1 MIYMDLFLTFF
12 KIGLFTIGGGYA
24 MIPLLQNELIA
35 KHWATLDEVI
45 NFIAISEST
54 PGPFAVNMSTF
65 VGEKIGSTAGLGV
78 PGSILGSICSTTGV
92 VLPSFIIIII
102 IAKYFY
108 NFKDNFYVQ
117 GALSGLRPA
126 VIGLLCSSIFTIFV
140 NNFILDR
147 QMLLELTSLTNAID
161 LRGII
166 ILTISFF
173 IYNKFKLHPIKLVL
187 ICSILGIIT
196 YSI

>member
-1 MIYMDLFLTFF
+1 MMLYIELFFTFF

-24 MIPLLQNELIA
+24 MIPLLQSEVTS
-35 KHWATLDEVI
+35 KGWATIDEIV

-65 VGEKIGSTAGLGV
+65 VGVKIAGV
-78 PGSILGSICSTTGV
+78 LGSIVTTIGV

-108 NFKDNFYVQ
+108 SFKENFYVQ
-117 GALSGLRPA
+117 SSLSGLRPA
-126 VIGLLCSSIFTIFV
+126 VIGLLCSSVFTIFV
-140 NNFILDR
+140 HNFILSSE
-147 QMLLELTSLTNAID
+147 QLLHISKFFEAVDI
-161 LRGII
+161 RGVI
-166 ILTISFF
+166 ILIISYF

-187 ICSILGIIT
+187 VCSLLGIIA